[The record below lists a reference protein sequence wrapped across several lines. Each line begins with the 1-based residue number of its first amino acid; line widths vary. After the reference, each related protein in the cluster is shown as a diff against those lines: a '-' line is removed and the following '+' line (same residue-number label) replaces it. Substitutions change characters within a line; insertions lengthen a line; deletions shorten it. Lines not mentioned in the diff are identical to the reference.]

1 MTSRDCPSCADPV
14 VLSDGHESCVFC
26 LGRAHTEAALG
37 GSDCP
42 HCGDMSL
49 WTLRLRVAIV
59 QGDELT
65 QLALLRSSSAAS
77 LEPRSKVPRASDVD
91 LSGSGDKIAPAQ
103 YPRAPHPPDASSVRF
118 MTADLRPSPGTQGM
132 VSFGAME
139 DAEEGDDA
147 ISVAASER
155 EEWSNSPLEYTA
167 PHGSDAEDLHHG
179 DVELLHVLTKAVKEL
194 GLVWAPPAEPTR
206 SRLDEW
212 YLQSDC
218 GRKDTP
224 RRPGPFFPEVHDEIA
239 KSWNAP
245 LTSRVHNPGS
255 SLLSSVDGA
264 DMLNSLL

>member
-1 MTSRDCPSCADPV
+1 M
-14 VLSDGHESCVFC
+14 
-26 LGRAHTEAALG
+26 GRAHAEAALG

-49 WTLRLRVAIV
+49 RTLRLRVAII
-59 QGDELT
+59 QGDELA
-65 QLALLRSSSAAS
+65 QLALPRSSSAAS
-77 LEPRSKVPRASDVD
+77 LEPRSKVTRASDVD
-91 LSGSGDKIAPAQ
+91 LSGSD
-103 YPRAPHPPDASSVRF
+103 
-118 MTADLRPSPGTQGM
+118 M

-139 DAEEGDDA
+139 NAEEGDDA

-167 PHGSDAEDLHHG
+167 PHSSDAGDLHHG
-179 DVELLHVLTKAVKEL
+179 DVELLRVLTKAVKEL
-194 GLVWAPPAEPTR
+194 GLVWALPAEPTR

-212 YLQSDC
+212 YLQSDH

-239 KSWNAP
+239 KSCNAL
-245 LTSRVHNPGS
+245 LTSRVHNPEC

-264 DMLNSLL
+264 DRAGYAKLPPCEQRKLRTHSLSSDEIRAAYLSGFD